1 MRYRAQSP
9 ALARPAFTV
18 DALRRS
24 KIQPCGTR
32 VRSPGSCCGSGPLPV
47 PPRNGSDG
55 LQTGGSA
62 PTSRLRRSGARR
74 TVTSLPS
81 SRSCCGCHGMRLR
94 SFREHRTTGSWSGSP
109 AAVRPTS
116 TRGFRRCRRGTTRAG
131 PGDGGGR
138 GWAHR
143 KSGWGR
149 RDPAE
154 RSQFTRLCADWRC
167 AFRGPPSCGA
177 GLKTGVPGGPALLSR
192 LAMGVSRPCGP
203 RCRSEDRRSLACAP
217 LYRLEVGSPCPTGDA
232 LLSGCGGRCR

>member
-74 TVTSLPS
+74 TATSLPS

-154 RSQFTRLCADWRC
+154 RSQFTRLCADWRREC
-167 AFRGPPSCGA
+167 RGPADRHYRVPSDSGKCRCVPPTLRSIN
-177 GLKTGVPGGPALLSR
+177 GLSCYNVPSGSDRNPLVPAVFMISNW
-192 LAMGVSRPCGP
+192 
-203 RCRSEDRRSLACAP
+203 
-217 LYRLEVGSPCPTGDA
+217 
-232 LLSGCGGRCR
+232 